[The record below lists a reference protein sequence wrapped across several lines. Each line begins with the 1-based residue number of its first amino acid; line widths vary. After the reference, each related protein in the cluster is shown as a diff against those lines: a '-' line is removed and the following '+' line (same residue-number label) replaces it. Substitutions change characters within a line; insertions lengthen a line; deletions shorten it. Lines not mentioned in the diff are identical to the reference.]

1 METCVNQRSI
11 RGHPDVDS
19 FNQEEKDVKEEP
31 VKVTRRRTT
40 RNESEKRRRDKLN
53 VYITELAA
61 MVPMCASSR
70 KKLDKTTVLQMAVN
84 YMKIHNDLTT
94 SVLAKEPA
102 VQSSFLSGDEVGE
115 ILDECMNG
123 FLFALSSNGAVTFIS
138 RNVFQL
144 FGHKQEEVIGKNFLD
159 LIHPDDRNLVF
170 NKLSEDP
177 EPVIVHIDASDFQ
190 PSKRL
195 PKKHT
200 FDIQMSFGKDGY
212 CPIHVCGYSNCWES
226 SESPNAKNNLKVV
239 SSKKSSEVP
248 GITNFL
254 VAVGLLSSPDYHRLS
269 DLNESCNVEFN
280 ARHTMD
286 GKFLYVDPQSIRLTG
301 FWPSEL
307 LGTSLYTYV
316 HMEDLQML
324 GALHES
330 MLEYG
335 ESKSGPYRMR
345 CKDNQWIWLKSR
357 SYVSYNHWNSK
368 PEFFC
373 STNQVVSSEEGIEGL
388 KNRQVPPRPFEQ
400 PTDLGVPPAQAG
412 SATFKDPQESNLMLM
427 TAWANDNSHNLS
439 VPLTLEVTPYVDT
452 DKSQVQER
460 SELSESQQSVS
471 ITNEDSASTKTSSV
485 TEDEDNE
492 STSSLDLTMSFEE
505 LESFI
510 EAQRQL
516 HEQLYKKHAFLET
529 AIVKQRQQLQDIQ
542 QQMLLNLQAQ
552 LTLDP
557 AKNKE
562 LFETQLKK
570 TRELTEKY
578 EKQVSTQKQFVR
590 KLADRKKIMEKR
602 NQRHLKHFF
611 QKRQKL
617 SDTTPTSSACA
628 VSCSPSAVSTA
639 PQEQWASVST
649 VSGDEDRR
657 QPVAEMSS
665 PGVLKTANNRGVSQ
679 AQKSSVSDVE
689 QQIQRYQTTQP
700 LQQGYTEQWHQDN
713 RERYDR
719 REKAAQR
726 QQQQHLQ
733 QHRQQQQQ
741 RLDRHQQQQGQQ
753 QQQQQQRLQQ
763 RRQLR
768 ERQQRHLQQQQQRQ
782 QQFQRQQQQQQMQ
795 QRQQLQ
801 QLQQQQQP
809 QQQHHQQQQQQQQQ
823 QQLFMQGIQLSSTD
837 TSQVNMMS
845 PLSSPTQQVNPI
857 PLNSP
862 ILPAP
867 QQNNTLQNIQNLL
880 TISSQNP
887 EAMQMLLSGLGSQP
901 QVAQTLLNLLRQA
914 QSPGASLAPSM
925 QQATSQ
931 FSAAINSNLNYGG
944 NPAPQGFS
952 LGEVGQ
958 QITQHTLRENPVF
971 NRQVG
976 ENSLNNPM
984 QIAEIPGS
992 QNQRV
997 SWSATNISNGFGP
1010 RHLTPMGSLNQA
1022 SCSTPHQFQP
1032 PEGPVSNS
1040 GKHKD
1045 KKDYFSNFSSQ
1056 ELEAMFLTPEQPLA
1070 STSQSHSGASGNSK
1084 ENKLQE
1090 EQYMHS
1096 PLLIQQQHLLQMHE
1110 DQRKQVLLLQQQ
1122 EQLFMLHDKAQEG
1135 ESRDPSCDMARPQLG
1150 SRQSSGAP
1158 ALTLRSALT
1167 DQPSTSAS
1175 ASSVEGPSSRTS
1187 QQQQPPWSALNYEL
1201 NDADEQVLNMLLA
1214 ESTMDPMFEASLW
1227 PEDDQLSSYLD
1238 LNPDLNPD

>member
-1 METCVNQRSI
+1 MQKQVCPPSISLLYFGKRRLSSKNDSTSSCCFEASELLSTAMALKVTWPDGFKFLKFLEMQRDLPPPSAIFSLKSALRGHVGVSRMIPAFDAFKGLSYERSI

-330 MLEYG
+330 KGISLVDLITTEVFKSGQIQLDGFWCVRAKSETHDIPIYDIEPIKRNESGLDERPVLKDENNDNVLEYG

-492 STSSLDLTMSFEE
+492 STSSLVC
-505 LESFI
+505 
-510 EAQRQL
+510 
-516 HEQLYKKHAFLET
+516 Y
-529 AIVKQRQQLQDIQ
+529 
-542 QQMLLNLQAQ
+542 LLL
-552 LTLDP
+552 
-557 AKNKE
+557 KN
-562 LFETQLKK
+562 
-570 TRELTEKY
+570 
-578 EKQVSTQKQFVR
+578 
-590 KLADRKKIMEKR
+590 
-602 NQRHLKHFF
+602 
-611 QKRQKL
+611 
-617 SDTTPTSSACA
+617 
-628 VSCSPSAVSTA
+628 
-639 PQEQWASVST
+639 
-649 VSGDEDRR
+649 
-657 QPVAEMSS
+657 
-665 PGVLKTANNRGVSQ
+665 
-679 AQKSSVSDVE
+679 
-689 QQIQRYQTTQP
+689 
-700 LQQGYTEQWHQDN
+700 
-713 RERYDR
+713 
-719 REKAAQR
+719 
-726 QQQQHLQ
+726 
-733 QHRQQQQQ
+733 
-741 RLDRHQQQQGQQ
+741 
-753 QQQQQQRLQQ
+753 
-763 RRQLR
+763 
-768 ERQQRHLQQQQQRQ
+768 
-782 QQFQRQQQQQQMQ
+782 
-795 QRQQLQ
+795 
-801 QLQQQQQP
+801 
-809 QQQHHQQQQQQQQQ
+809 
-823 QQLFMQGIQLSSTD
+823 
-837 TSQVNMMS
+837 
-845 PLSSPTQQVNPI
+845 
-857 PLNSP
+857 
-862 ILPAP
+862 
-867 QQNNTLQNIQNLL
+867 
-880 TISSQNP
+880 
-887 EAMQMLLSGLGSQP
+887 SGLEFL
-901 QVAQTLLNLLRQA
+901 T
-914 QSPGASLAPSM
+914 
-925 QQATSQ
+925 
-931 FSAAINSNLNYGG
+931 
-944 NPAPQGFS
+944 
-952 LGEVGQ
+952 GELKV
-958 QITQHTLRENPVF
+958 
-971 NRQVG
+971 
-976 ENSLNNPM
+976 
-984 QIAEIPGS
+984 
-992 QNQRV
+992 
-997 SWSATNISNGFGP
+997 
-1010 RHLTPMGSLNQA
+1010 
-1022 SCSTPHQFQP
+1022 
-1032 PEGPVSNS
+1032 
-1040 GKHKD
+1040 
-1045 KKDYFSNFSSQ
+1045 NFSS
-1056 ELEAMFLTPEQPLA
+1056 EKF
-1070 STSQSHSGASGNSK
+1070 GK
-1084 ENKLQE
+1084 
-1090 EQYMHS
+1090 
-1096 PLLIQQQHLLQMHE
+1096 
-1110 DQRKQVLLLQQQ
+1110 
-1122 EQLFMLHDKAQEG
+1122 
-1135 ESRDPSCDMARPQLG
+1135 
-1150 SRQSSGAP
+1150 
-1158 ALTLRSALT
+1158 
-1167 DQPSTSAS
+1167 
-1175 ASSVEGPSSRTS
+1175 SRTFLFS
-1187 QQQQPPWSALNYEL
+1187 VIGLAL
-1201 NDADEQVLNMLLA
+1201 ADEKKQNCEKWSLTSVTIFPLHVTCSGELTKMLSISVA
-1214 ESTMDPMFEASLW
+1214 EFLCTRVG
-1227 PEDDQLSSYLD
+1227 LSIVGMR
-1238 LNPDLNPD
+1238 